1 MTPIHAPVATALATV
16 AITGNPRP
24 GSRTAAIAGHVARR
38 LAAELG
44 AGDGTVVELD
54 LADPAT
60 SHDAARSLLRGSGL
74 AVIAS
79 PTYKAT
85 YSGLLKLF
93 LDGLP
98 NDALAGVVAVPLM
111 VAGDRGHAL
120 AVEVHLRP
128 LLAELGAITPPRGLF
143 FEEASLTEPDAVLD
157 PWLERALPVLA
168 ALVALGKSG

>member
-1 MTPIHAPVATALATV
+1 MKIV

-24 GSRTAAIAGHVARR
+24 GSRTGVLAGHVARR
-38 LAAELG
+38 LATVLG
-44 AGDGTVVELD
+44 SGDGSLAEVD
-54 LADPAT
+54 LADPDA
-60 SHDAARSLLRGSGL
+60 SHDAARSLLRGASL

-85 YSGLLKLF
+85 YSGLLKQF

-120 AVEVHLRP
+120 AVELHLRP

-143 FEEASLTEPDAVLD
+143 FEESALADPDEVLD
-157 PWLERALPVLA
+157 PWLERAAPVLA
-168 ALVALGKSG
+168 ALVAVGRA

>member
-1 MTPIHAPVATALATV
+1 MSTAHSPITTALGVV
-16 AITGNPRP
+16 AVTGNPRP
-24 GSRTAAIAGHVARR
+24 GSRTAGIAGHVARR
-38 LAAELG
+38 LATDLHG
-44 AGDGTVVELD
+44 ADAPIVEVD

-60 SHDAARSLLRGSGL
+60 SHDASRSLLRDAGL

-85 YSGLLKLF
+85 YSGLLKQF

-111 VAGDRGHAL
+111 VAGDRAHAL

-143 FEEASLTEPDAVLD
+143 FEERSLGEPDTVLD
-157 PWLERALPVLA
+157 PWLERAWPVLA
-168 ALVALGKSG
+168 ALVAVPRRP

>member
-1 MTPIHAPVATALATV
+1 MSTTRSPVATALGVV

-24 GSRTAAIAGHVARR
+24 DSRTAAIAGHVARR
-38 LAAELG
+38 LADELG
-44 AGDGTVVELD
+44 DGDGTAVEVD

-60 SHDAARSLLRGSGL
+60 SHDAARSLLRGASL

-85 YSGLLKLF
+85 YSGLLKSF

-120 AVEVHLRP
+120 AVELHLRP
-128 LLAELGAITPPRGLF
+128 LLTELGAITPPRGLF
-143 FEEASLTEPDAVLD
+143 FEESSLAEPDAVLA
-157 PWLERALPVLA
+157 PWLERAAPVLA
-168 ALVALGKSG
+168 ALTGVARVR

>member
-1 MTPIHAPVATALATV
+1 MKIV

-24 GSRTAAIAGHVARR
+24 GSRTGVLAGHVARR
-38 LAAELG
+38 LATVLG
-44 AGDGTVVELD
+44 SGDGSLAEVD
-54 LADPAT
+54 LADPDA
-60 SHDAARSLLRGSGL
+60 SHDAARSLLRGASL

-85 YSGLLKLF
+85 YSGLLKQF

-120 AVEVHLRP
+120 AVELHLRP

-143 FEEASLTEPDAVLD
+143 FEESALADPDVVLD
-157 PWLERALPVLA
+157 PWLERAAPVLA
-168 ALVALGKSG
+168 ALIAVGRRP